1 MAAGDFAGAVGIYE
15 RLVKQGP
22 ANPGWKLNLGIALHM
37 AGRDK
42 EAVGPLEIASKAMP
56 EAFPAH
62 ALLGTS
68 LLRLGEAMKAI
79 GPLQRAVAMK
89 PSDPQGRRMLAEAFL
104 QLKQPNMAVNQLQAL
119 TRLEPS
125 DAGAWYVLGRANEAT
140 AAELFQLLARRY
152 PGVAGVPVDDG
163 SGEEEAAAVEGGG
176 GVGKAGSIA
185 PSSGAGGHLGE
196 FD

>member
-15 RLVKQGP
+15 RLVKQAP

-104 QLKQPNMAVNQLQAL
+104 QLKQPNMAG
-119 TRLEPS
+119 ES
-125 DAGAWYVLGRANEAT
+125 
-140 AAELFQLLARRY
+140 
-152 PGVAGVPVDDG
+152 VAGVN
-163 SGEEEAAAVEGGG
+163 AVGTIGRGGM
-176 GVGKAGSIA
+176 VCV
-185 PSSGAGGHLGE
+185 GAGE
-196 FD
+196 